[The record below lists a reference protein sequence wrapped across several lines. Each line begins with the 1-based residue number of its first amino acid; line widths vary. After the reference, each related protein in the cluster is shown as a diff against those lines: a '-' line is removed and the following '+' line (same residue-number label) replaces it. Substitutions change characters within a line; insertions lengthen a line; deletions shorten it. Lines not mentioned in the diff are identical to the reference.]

1 MSDTRVERIHATL
14 KSALQPDFID
24 IIDDSQAHA
33 GDPGAQNGAGHYV
46 LSIVSSQFAGRS
58 MVQRHQMVYSALAS
72 FMPAEIHALR
82 IKAITP
88 DEKAKTS

>member
-1 MSDTRVERIHATL
+1 MSNDRVERIQATITA
-14 KSALQPDFID
+14 ALQPDFLD
-24 IIDDSQAHA
+24 IIDDSEAHA
-33 GDPGAQNGAGHYV
+33 GDPGAQHGAGHYV
-46 LSIVSSQFAGRS
+46 VSIVSNQFSGRS

-88 DEKAKTS
+88 DEKVATA

>member
-1 MSDTRVERIHATL
+1 MSNSRVERIQATINTV
-14 KSALQPDFID
+14 LQPDYLD

-46 LSIVSSQFAGRS
+46 VSIVSNQFVGRS
-58 MVQRHQMVYSALAS
+58 MVQRHQMVYSALSS

-82 IKAITP
+82 IKALTP
-88 DEKAKTS
+88 DEKAATA